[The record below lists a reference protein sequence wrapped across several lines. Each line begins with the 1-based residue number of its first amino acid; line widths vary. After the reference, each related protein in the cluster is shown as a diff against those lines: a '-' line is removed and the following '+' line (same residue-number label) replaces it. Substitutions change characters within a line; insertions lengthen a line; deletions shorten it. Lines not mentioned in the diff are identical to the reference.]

1 MTNLPLRWNAYYNV
15 GRRILLY
22 TEYKAKKNCLPNNVK
37 EMQYIIHGSAQEYMH
52 APHTYI
58 HILGVYGL
66 RHKPEISHII
76 RHGVAML

>member
-22 TEYKAKKNCLPNNVK
+22 TEYKAKKICLPNNVK

-58 HILGVYGL
+58 HTYTFWVYMGCDTNL
-66 RHKPEISHII
+66 R
-76 RHGVAML
+76 